1 MIVNYIYNLRRR
13 QHTLHTTLPQTK
25 KTESILGAH
34 LGLLFTTIIW
44 ASTFIN
50 IKFVLEQVPANTLAF
65 LRFFM
70 ASIVLVIYFFY
81 FHKPFIKVKD
91 LGWVVLCSLTG
102 VTLYNILQNQGLKY
116 AGATDAAILASL
128 APVFM
133 AIFARIFLKE
143 HLSFQQIIG
152 IVIAFAGTVLVT
164 TNGSLHNIANL
175 NHIRLWG
182 DFLVGITGLSWAAY
196 NIVLK
201 KLLCR
206 YPAETVLTY
215 TTVGGTIFLFPPAF
229 YEAPNLANINLWGW
243 FNIFYLGLLA
253 SALAYFL
260 WNKAL
265 TKVPTITAGAY
276 LYFLPVLAALIAF
289 LFLHEIPT
297 VYTIT
302 GGIITLIGTYF
313 AGR

>member
-1 MIVNYIYNLRRR
+1 MN
-13 QHTLHTTLPQTK
+13 TTLPQVK
-25 KTESILGAH
+25 KTESTFGAH

-65 LRFFM
+65 LRFFI
-70 ASIVLVIYFFY
+70 ASIVLVLYFICS
-81 FHKPFIKVKD
+81 HKPLIKVKD
-91 LGWVVLCSLTG
+91 LGWVALCSLTG
-102 VTLYNILQNQGLKY
+102 VTLYNVLQNQGLKY

-133 AIFARIFLKE
+133 AILARIFLKE
-143 HLSFQQIIG
+143 HISLRQAIG
-152 IVIAFAGTVLVT
+152 IIIAFTGTVLVA
-164 TNGSLHNIANL
+164 TNGTINITGL
-175 NHIRLWG
+175 NHTRLWG
-182 DFLVGITGLSWAAY
+182 DFLVSITGLSWALY
-196 NIVLK
+196 NIILK
-201 KLLCR
+201 KLLR
-206 YPAETVLTY
+206 KYPVETVLTY
-215 TTVGGTIFLFPPAF
+215 TTIGGTLFLFPLAF
-229 YEAPNLANINLWGW
+229 YEVPSLGKISIWGW
-243 FNIFYLGLLA
+243 VNIFYLGLLA

-276 LYFLPVLAALIAF
+276 LYFLPVLAAFIAF

-302 GGIITLIGTYF
+302 GGIMTLIGTYF
-313 AGR
+313 AGK